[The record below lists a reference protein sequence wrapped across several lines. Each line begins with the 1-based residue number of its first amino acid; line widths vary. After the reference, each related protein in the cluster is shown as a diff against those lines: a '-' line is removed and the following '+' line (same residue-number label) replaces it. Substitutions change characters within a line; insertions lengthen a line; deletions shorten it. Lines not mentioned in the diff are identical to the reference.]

1 MRFGT
6 ISACVTVFVMAATG
20 AKAQDLAEDVDSLCA
35 SGAARGSSYAGAEL
49 APYIVG
55 EWAAIMDG
63 TGFTRGTNE
72 APVAIQYDKASQGF
86 RIQQPGAPTI
96 NLKPIASM
104 PDDAGLSVADIRDGV
119 VRYTVNGVEDG
130 ASFTRDV
137 EASGLDLMTVA
148 GCTFD
153 DTASFWWE
161 VRSPGG
167 NFANGMVMFVS
178 SDLALGFMQN
188 SAGGSRSL
196 VMLRP

>member
-1 MRFGT
+1 MR
-6 ISACVTVFVMAATG
+6 IEAVWAFVAAMT
-20 AKAQDLAEDVDSLCA
+20 ATEAVAENLADDVDSLCA
-35 SGAARGSSYAGAEL
+35 SGAARGSSYAGADL

-72 APVAIQYDKASQGF
+72 APVAIKYDKASQGF
-86 RIQQPGAPTI
+86 RIQPPGAPTI
-96 NLKPIASM
+96 NLNPIASM
-104 PDDAGLSVADIRDGV
+104 PNDAGLSVADIRDGV
-119 VRYTVNGVEDG
+119 VRYTVSGVEDG
-130 ASFTRDV
+130 ATFTREV

-161 VRSPGG
+161 VRSPDG
-167 NFANGMVMFVS
+167 NFSNGMVMFVS
-178 SDLALGFMQN
+178 SDLGLGFMQN
-188 SAGGSRSL
+188 SAIGSRSL